1 MSRPPWRYLLSTAV
15 IIEFCVAAPVTAA
28 DVYKCAGADGS
39 SSYSDSPCAADAEGI
54 EIRANSG
61 RTSATAGPQIQSAN
75 YSSPRNGRSFDV
87 TNQLKS
93 LCLHAPG
100 SCTLSCGNQLAGDP
114 DFGQRKYCRIV
125 YVCVGGK
132 AQEVRVQEA
141 ERLTLSCSADVATT
155 VVRQNALPSLT
166 GATVSAPTYSASNGT
181 SRDNQS
187 DRAAVNASTSSPVAA
202 GSADVLEL
210 ARIVQALGGNGQN
223 DQSMAFTMFA
233 GFQMRMIAPDDPGWN
248 RSNPHWVALF
258 KDVEQD
264 LKRDLE
270 PALQARMAD
279 GVREIAGTFGSHLTA
294 ADVRQLLAFYR
305 SEKGQRYIAFQQ
317 RLGAIQTQG
326 VTQLTGAIM
335 GAGGNTAPSD
345 APSQKRL
352 DARRRV
358 LANSWM
364 SLIVPDAMT
373 TNQTSSTQ
381 QCRNSAT

>member
-1 MSRPPWRYLLSTAV
+1 
-15 IIEFCVAAPVTAA
+15 
-28 DVYKCAGADGS
+28 
-39 SSYSDSPCAADAEGI
+39 
-54 EIRANSG
+54 
-61 RTSATAGPQIQSAN
+61 
-75 YSSPRNGRSFDV
+75 
-87 TNQLKS
+87 
-93 LCLHAPG
+93 
-100 SCTLSCGNQLAGDP
+100 
-114 DFGQRKYCRIV
+114 
-125 YVCVGGK
+125 
-132 AQEVRVQEA
+132 
-141 ERLTLSCSADVATT
+141 
-155 VVRQNALPSLT
+155 
-166 GATVSAPTYSASNGT
+166 
-181 SRDNQS
+181 
-187 DRAAVNASTSSPVAA
+187 
-202 GSADVLEL
+202 
-210 ARIVQALGGNGQN
+210 
-223 DQSMAFTMFA
+223 MAFTMFA

-258 KDVEQD
+258 KTVEQD
-264 LKRDLE
+264 LARDVG

-279 GVREIAGTFGSHLTA
+279 GVREIAGTLGSHLTA

-381 QCRNSAT
+381 QPDKRAFFDAMLDVVAKTHGPELDALEREYANDLPQIEAFHHSPAATSLLSAMRAVMQQAGAHPQSSDPFKAALDCQPASKTDQLSAANIDQG